1 MDMKNNHNGLKTDV
15 SDNNGIDSLEP
26 PNIVMIDESDVD
38 DESQAL
44 LSAEDGGLS
53 KISEK
58 PKRKVQWLDSSG
70 DKLAQI
76 LEFQP
81 SDVSDSEEE
90 DSDSCICRIM

>member
-1 MDMKNNHNGLKTDV
+1 MDMKNHKGLKTYA
-15 SDNNGIDSLEP
+15 SNNNGLNSLES
-26 PNIVMIDESDVD
+26 PNLGMVDESDVD

-44 LSAEDGGLS
+44 LSFEDGGLS
-53 KISEK
+53 EISEK

-90 DSDSCICRIM
+90 DSDSCICRLM